1 MHTNDTSQITSSDQ
15 NRIYEFGSGV
25 APPRNE
31 IVPNSASNQDIFVG
45 RNQTMEDLM
54 ENPAAVFVRTDRP
67 RAFLDALLA
76 LQINLGG
83 KSRSGPTEEVC
94 LVFRDGGIRLKVSNN
109 GVFPLIAFSPFHL
122 SIPLVL
128 FS

>member
-1 MHTNDTSQITSSDQ
+1 MANSTS
-15 NRIYEFGSGV
+15 
-25 APPRNE
+25 P
-31 IVPNSASNQDIFVG
+31 QDIFVG

-94 LVFRDGGIRLKVSNN
+94 LVFRDGGIRLKVSNGN
-109 GVFPLIAFSPFHL
+109 TLQFLF
-122 SIPLVL
+122 VL
-128 FS
+128 